1 MKKKNIAF
9 SLVAAVLFLVVLN
22 VNAIS
27 TNEYTI
33 DYLIKNYSIVT
44 LGMKDNNLESKYRSR
59 IPNTNKGDIIGAK
72 SIEGPTLKASDP
84 SSGVERDKLYAAI
97 VNEQKWLVETATMIN
112 SPEITVNAPGSYT
125 ITNTSIIDNEIR
137 YYVSSDNYRC
147 EKNIFIDHYNPHE
160 YYVFNIMDTFVNLDY
175 YVNTRDSGDT
185 YSSIYSMIEDGVYTG
200 NIIFNFPNARYI
212 ETTFIEGKF
221 IAPKADVNII
231 LSEALENGPDG
242 MAIYTGERTP
252 VLDSVIANSVTIND
266 AAVEYHPSTVGKKV
280 VEEPLRQYTL
290 ETEDYNDDL
299 FTGNYS
305 LVELLKNYNVVTF
318 GKKNYELNTR
328 LQQLGYRNGSAAI
341 FHIDGQFLVNG
352 DLGAEGE
359 NYPGSMWGF
368 GWREALDFDEKTD
381 EVPTS
386 IPDNL
391 MLKNMMRLDLDSNEI
406 TESYLNGE
414 FKTPF
419 YINNWES
426 GTNLFGSKN
435 SLYNKFISKTTE
447 YERIVS
453 DPEDR
458 AHFTELYFYS
468 KNEQGNYLEGLMKSD
483 SNYINMDRLYDNIVE
498 EQAHISDGLKLTA
511 TNGVIHIP
519 VGGRYVIDDVNGVN
533 EIIFDKFSDN
543 KDNLTLVTIK
553 NSGSFNFPVLK
564 SDNGGLIF
572 TNDYYGKT
580 IATHDYEYDRSFQE
594 NYHGNII
601 WNVPNAVHIN
611 LAPNAPFVGHLV
623 APKADVETVE
633 TQVAGAIVA
642 NSFYASGSSEA
653 HFYPLSINRVAIDNN
668 GPTYTRFAGSD
679 PLRSIPVEELLG
691 GEYTK
696 LNRTVVG
703 DKVQYDK
710 DMSDREKNTPGTNPW
725 TYRNLG
731 LLLIA
736 LLATVIGITVSR
748 KKKSSSI

>member
-1 MKKKNIAF
+1 MKKKIIAF
-9 SLVAAVLFLVVLN
+9 SLMSVVLFLVVLN

-33 DYLIKNYSIVT
+33 DYLIKNYNIVT
-44 LGMKDNNLESKYRSR
+44 FGMKDNNLESKYRSK
-59 IPNTNKGDIIGAK
+59 IAGTNKGDIVGAK
-72 SIEGPTLKASDP
+72 SIEGPVLKVSDP

-97 VNEQKWLVETATMIN
+97 VNEQKWLAETATPIN
-112 SPEITVNAPGSYT
+112 STEVSINAPGSYT
-125 ITNTSIIDNEIR
+125 ITNTSIIDNEISYHKSFHE
-137 YYVSSDNYRC
+137 YYK

-160 YYVFNIMDTFVNLDY
+160 YYVFNIMDSFVKLDF

-185 YSSIYSMIEDGVYTG
+185 YSSVFDMVEDGVYTG
-200 NIIFNFPNARYI
+200 NVIFNFPNARYI
-212 ETTFIEGKF
+212 ETTYLNGKI
-221 IAPKADVNII
+221 IAPKADVNI
-231 LSEALENGPDG
+231 LSEEILELTSNG
-242 MAIYTGERTP
+242 AEIHTGEMYP
-252 VLDSVIANSVTIND
+252 IVDSIIANSVTINN
-266 AAVEYHPSTVGKKV
+266 APVEYHPSTLGKKV

-368 GWREALDFDEKTD
+368 GWKKALDFGDHD

-419 YINNWES
+419 YINNWET

-458 AHFTELYFYS
+458 ASFDENAFYS
-468 KNEQGNYLEGLMKSD
+468 TTEQGNYLEGLVKSD
-483 SNYINMDRLYDNIVE
+483 SDYINMDRLYENIVE
-498 EQAHISDGLKLTA
+498 EQAHISDGIKLTA

-572 TNDYYGKT
+572 TNDYYGKRM
-580 IATHDYEYDRSFQE
+580 ATHDYEYDRSFQE

-710 DMSDREKNTPGTNPW
+710 DMSDRAKNTPGTNPW